1 MKKTVLV
8 LTFFSLLIT
17 TLSSCKKDNSASG
30 GGNNTSGGSGSSN
43 SSVSLLT
50 SSRWTFQKRE
60 YQENGSWVADPN
72 PTEAIAF
79 NIGFNTDGTSSEF
92 DTATVGVNPGTWA
105 FSSNNTVLTTTGGI
119 ALFPAVYTVETL
131 SSSALVL
138 TTTINSTTITGERF
152 TLGH

>member
-1 MKKTVLV
+1 MKKIVLA
-8 LTFFSLLIT
+8 LIFFSLLII
-17 TLSSCKKDNSASG
+17 TLPSCKKDSAGSDGNNNNNSG
-30 GGNNTSGGSGSSN
+30 GGGSS

-50 SSRWTFQKRE
+50 GSRWTFQKRE
-60 YQENGSWVADPN
+60 YQENGAWVADPN

-79 NIGFNTDGTSSEF
+79 NIGFNADGTSTEF

-138 TTTINSTTITGERF
+138 TTPINSITITGERF